1 MKLFALFSVALAQDA
16 GPGDGSRA
24 MSLDK
29 KISNAQVKCNYYME
43 KALVCNPP
51 SSKISKYNHRIE
63 KVLLDAKHHLE
74 TGKCDKNDAAPGYPY
89 RKRRQAGDDLFSA
102 DEEFTALQQ
111 EVEEFGGKGKYGSM
125 ANQDQLE
132 RLKGVCEKFTTAS
145 LADDSLVDCPKLGA
159 WQKRMDHL
167 MADLDR
173 MENVCMKQEQE
184 AQYGGG
190 SYPTERPTTEDPYAM
205 ETTTE
210 AYTTAGY
217 STTSYYPTTTT
228 TTTAVPTTKY
238 TTKKKKGKNNKN
250 RN

>member
-63 KVLLDAKHHLE
+63 KVLLDAKHHLD
-74 TGKCDKNDAAPGYPY
+74 TGKCEKNTGGGGYPY
-89 RKRRQAGDDLFSA
+89 RKRRQAGDDLFSV
-102 DEEFTALQQ
+102 DEEFNALQQ

-132 RLKGVCEKFTTAS
+132 RLKGVCEKVIKRIKRKQFT
-145 LADDSLVDCPKLGA
+145 KL
-159 WQKRMDHL
+159 QL
-167 MADLDR
+167 SSPQLLL
-173 MENVCMKQEQE
+173 
-184 AQYGGG
+184 
-190 SYPTERPTTEDPYAM
+190 PTTRWRIARSSAPGRKEW
-205 ETTTE
+205 TI
-210 AYTTAGY
+210 
-217 STTSYYPTTTT
+217 
-228 TTTAVPTTKY
+228 
-238 TTKKKKGKNNKN
+238 
-250 RN
+250 

>member
-63 KVLLDAKHHLE
+63 KVLLDAKHHLD
-74 TGKCDKNDAAPGYPY
+74 TGKCEKNTGGGGYPY
-89 RKRRQAGDDLFSA
+89 RKRRQAGDDLFSV
-102 DEEFTALQQ
+102 DEEFNALQQ

-145 LADDSLVDCPKLGA
+145 LADDSLADCPKLGA

-173 MENVCMKQEQE
+173 MENVCLKQEQE
-184 AQYGGG
+184 AQNGGG
-190 SYPTERPTTEDPYAM
+190 SYPTQPPPPTTEDPYKM
-205 ETTTE
+205 DTTTE
-210 AYTTAGY
+210 PYTTVGY

-228 TTTAVPTTKY
+228 TTVKY
-238 TTKKKKGKNNKN
+238 TTKKKNKRDKNKKN
-250 RN
+250 